1 MFTPD
6 FTTGG
11 PIAQILYTLLNGIS
25 EVPLVSAPLTGLL
38 ILIGT
43 LIASRKAA
51 LMMVLGSLIGG
62 LMGWVLGVS
71 LSTITLGLLGFNSV
85 LTAMALWSGPFA
97 KTNRTT
103 LLLSLAGAAITA
115 VLFLAFD
122 HLMTNIFIQTPS
134 GQMPAGAGYAI
145 PGFTSSFVFTTLV
158 IMYATKRWGHDI
170 WPRPKVSTRP
180 MKHDDQPSPG
190 VSTSAEIALMTAAP
204 SDVASGKAEMLPD
217 SVNPVQSPIEG
228 FKWTPWEAIKSLLNG
243 VSQVTF
249 IENWK
254 TGLLWVI
261 GLTLS
266 FSLVSGGLT
275 TNAYTIFSNPFS
287 PLFLAGVM
295 ALIGSGIGMICAM
308 IAKYPMA
315 EIRSGIHGYNQ
326 VLVMIAL
333 TAFVPLT
340 LENFLY
346 AVLATIVCSFFTM
359 PAMQNFLGRWGI
371 PPLTGPFV
379 FTAWA
384 FMFVAPLA
392 LNIPFGVGWGRP

>member
-11 PIAQILYTLLNGIS
+11 PVAQIIYTLLNGIS

-38 ILIGT
+38 IIIGT

-51 LMMVLGSLIGG
+51 LMMVLGSLIGA
-62 LMGWVLGVS
+62 LMGWVMGVS
-71 LSTITLGLLGFNSV
+71 LGTITLGLLGFNSV
-85 LTAMALWSGPFA
+85 LTAMALWSGPFV
-97 KTNRTT
+97 KTNRAT

-122 HLMTNIFIQTPS
+122 HLLTNIFIQD
-134 GQMPAGAGYAI
+134 PATGGGFAI

-170 WPRPKVSTRP
+170 WPRAPAPKHAPEIS
-180 MKHDDQPSPG
+180 ML
-190 VSTSAEIALMTAAP
+190 TSASSE
-204 SDVASGKAEMLPD
+204 VASGTAEMMPN
-217 SVNPVQSPIEG
+217 SVNPIQPQVEG
-228 FKWTPWEAIKSLLNG
+228 FKWTAPEAIKSLLNG

-295 ALIGSGIGMICAM
+295 ALIGSGIGMICAT
-308 IAKYPMA
+308 IAKYPVA
-315 EIRSGIHGYNQ
+315 EIRAGIHGYNQ